1 MDLAKLDRAPQMV
14 IIKEFV
20 GPAEIVE
27 RLKEMGLHLGVAVLY
42 QGRAPFRGPHLIRFG
57 STVVALRDEEAACAK
72 IQIG

>member
-1 MDLAKLDRAPQMV
+1 MDLTKLDRSQTV
-14 IIKEFV
+14 VIKEFV

-27 RLKEMGLHLGVAVLY
+27 RLKEMGLHLGIRVLY

-72 IQIG
+72 VQIG